1 MKLHKI
7 FLILSTLCV
16 GAIADN
22 NKPNKAPQG
31 KDDDEVDAYPQIE
44 NYLNKRLP
52 KDDRDKK
59 VKMRFFK
66 ELLTTIARKGAE
78 GKTYKGKL
86 DLNETHE
93 EVLIILNETLPSQK
107 PLQSNVTSMRIETN
121 GDDTYLFIPIKNI
134 PSNTILIKD
143 KDGGTL
149 IEYEIVK

>member
-1 MKLHKI
+1 MELKQDLK
-7 FLILSTLCV
+7 
-16 GAIADN
+16 G
-22 NKPNKAPQG
+22 KA
-31 KDDDEVDAYPQIE
+31 DEVDAYPQIK
-44 NYLNKRLP
+44 NYLDKTLL
-52 KDDRDKK
+52 KDVRDRK

-66 ELLTTIARKGAE
+66 ELLITVARKGID

-86 DLNETHE
+86 NLNETHE
-93 EVLIILNETLPSQK
+93 EVLIILNETLPSQE
-107 PLQSNVTSMRIETN
+107 PLQSNVTRMRIETN